1 MAIQNFTAGQVLT
14 AAQMNAL
21 QANDYNQTV
30 STKTASYTLVAA
42 DKGTRIAMNAAT
54 DTAITVNT
62 SLFTAGDTLFLQNI
76 NTGVCTVTAGTA
88 TVSTNSTLV
97 LRQNEGGVL
106 YFTSAGVAIFF
117 GNNAPRVSW
126 TPVLSGWGIGN
137 GTIVGSVIKIG
148 NLVNSRVEITF
159 GSTSTFAGTPSVTFP
174 YTPVDTDQIHTA
186 GLVYLY
192 DVSTGNQNFATQT
205 SVNTIRVLNAAGTY
219 LSDSAVSSSVPFTWA
234 TGDYIVISMTYETA
248 S

>member
-1 MAIQNFTAGQVLT
+1 MAIQTFTAGQVLT

-126 TPVLSGWGIGN
+126 TPVLSGWAIGN

-159 GSTSTFAGTPSVTFP
+159 GSTSTFAGNPSVTFP
-174 YTPVDTDQIHTA
+174 YTPVDTDQIFAA
-186 GLVYLY
+186 GTVTCY
-192 DVSTGNQNFATQT
+192 DVSTANYQYAIQT
-205 SVNTIRVLNAAGTY
+205 SINTIRVLNAAGTY
-219 LSDSAVSSSVPFTWA
+219 LGDSAVTSSVPFSWT
-234 TGDYIVISMTYETA
+234 TGDQMIISMTYETA